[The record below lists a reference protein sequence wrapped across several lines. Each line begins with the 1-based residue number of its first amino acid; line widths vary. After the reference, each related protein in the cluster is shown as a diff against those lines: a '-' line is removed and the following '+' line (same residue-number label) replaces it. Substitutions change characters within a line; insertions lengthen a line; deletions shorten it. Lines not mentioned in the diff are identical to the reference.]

1 MTLSVDKQKQSKIT
15 RVYQQNEVCAPDWNL
30 VRQYLPLLKSIVSK
44 MIINFP
50 PTTDRES
57 VYTIGLLGLISA
69 SQTYQTVH
77 NCGFGTYAGIRIK
90 GALLDELRRL
100 DWLPRTLRTRLKD
113 FKQKLA
119 KCESK
124 LGRNL
129 SDEEICNYLHINL
142 KELCQIKE
150 LSKPFVF
157 IPLELNYENINS
169 ENNENLF
176 SLEEKIADTTQQ
188 TGLEICEK
196 NEIKQMLKTYLAE
209 LPKTTQQLL
218 ALHYNEG
225 LCLSE
230 IAMAFNLSES
240 RVCQMHADAIV
251 KLRNKLLKSLKD

>member
-1 MTLSVDKQKQSKIT
+1 MTLAVDKYKQSKIT
-15 RVYQQNEVCAPDWNL
+15 RVYQQNEISAPDWDL

-50 PTTDRES
+50 PTMDRES

-69 SQTYQTVH
+69 SQTYKTVH

-90 GALLDELRRL
+90 GTLLDELRRL
-100 DWLPRTLRTRLKD
+100 DWLPRSLRARLKD

-119 KCESK
+119 KCEHK
-124 LGRNL
+124 LGRSL
-129 SDEEICNYLHINL
+129 SDEEICNYLHINSE
-142 KELCQIKE
+142 ELYQFKR

-157 IPLELNYENINS
+157 IPLELNYENTTNDT
-169 ENNENLF
+169 NETFF
-176 SLEEKIADTTQQ
+176 SLEEKIADTSQR
-188 TGLEICEK
+188 TGLEVCEK
-196 NEIKQMLKTYLAE
+196 NEIKEMLKSYLAE

-230 IAMAFNLSES
+230 IAIVFNLSES
-240 RVCQMHADAIV
+240 RVCQIHAEAIA
-251 KLRNKLLKSLKD
+251 KLRNKLLNSLKD

>member
-1 MTLSVDKQKQSKIT
+1 MTLTVDKHKQSKIT
-15 RVYQQNEVCAPDWNL
+15 RVYEQNEVGAPDWNL

-50 PTTDRES
+50 QTMDRES

-69 SQTYQTVH
+69 SQTYKTVH
-77 NCGFGTYAGIRIK
+77 NCGFGAYAGIRIK
-90 GALLDELRRL
+90 GALLDELRRI
-100 DWLPRTLRTRLKD
+100 DWLPRTLRSRLKD
-113 FKQKLA
+113 FKQKVA
-119 KCESK
+119 QCEQK
-124 LGRNL
+124 LGRSL
-129 SDEEICNYLHINL
+129 SDEEICNYLHIDP
-142 KELCQIKE
+142 KELCQIRG

-157 IPLELNYENINS
+157 IPLELNYDNNNGD
-169 ENNENLF
+169 NNENF
-176 SLEEKIADTTQQ
+176 YSLEEKITDTSQY

-196 NEIKQMLKTYLAE
+196 NEIKQMLKTYLTE

-240 RVCQMHADAIV
+240 RVCQIHAEAIA
-251 KLRNKLLKSLKD
+251 KLRNRLLKSLED